1 MSLLELKL
9 AQALPQYVEEAR
21 ALVCEHGTVKVG
33 SVNIAQAYNGMRGV
47 NALVCDTSEVHP
59 QQGLI
64 IRGKPIGGLLERL
77 PEEIFWLLL
86 TGELPNE
93 EELTDLQIQIQ
104 ARSHIP
110 PHIWTMLET
119 MPEGSHPMA
128 MLSAALT
135 MMNHDSVFAYRVWN
149 KNYSRFWALM
159 LEDALRLLGRLPMLA
174 AGIYRLRYKK
184 GETIPSNPHL
194 SLADNFAKMLGFGG
208 NPEFAKLLQLYLVI
222 HSDHESGNAT
232 AYATL
237 TAASALND
245 PYLSLAAGMNA
256 LAGPLH
262 GLASEECLKF
272 LQRYLHDNPDGGDR
286 AAMESAI
293 RENLAGGHVLHGFGH
308 AVLRVTDPRYAALE
322 AFGTKHFAG
331 DPRLKAAQLM
341 AEVGSKVLAE
351 NPRIKSP
358 WPNVDAISGTVLSHY
373 GFTDAG
379 FYTVLFGVGLSIG
392 LLAQLVL
399 SRALNAPLI
408 RPKSVTTNWLK
419 GFVKRQ

>member
-1 MSLLELKL
+1 MSLLEIKL
-9 AQALPQYVEEAR
+9 AETLPQYVEEAR
-21 ALVCEHGTVKVG
+21 RLVRDHGAVPIG
-33 SVNIAQAYNGMRGV
+33 SVSVAQAYSGMRGV

-59 QQGLI
+59 TQGLI
-64 IRGKPIGGLLERL
+64 IRGIPLAGLLERL

-86 TGELPNE
+86 TGELPDE

-110 PHIWTMLET
+110 PYIWTMLEA
-119 MPEGSHPMA
+119 MPRGSHPMA

-135 MMNHDSVFAYRVWN
+135 AMNRESVFAYRVWN

-159 LEDALRLLGRLPMLA
+159 LEDSLRLLGMLPLLA
-174 AGIYRLRYKK
+174 AGIYRLRYQK
-184 GETIPSNPHL
+184 GPRIPADPHL
-194 SLADNFAKMLGFGG
+194 GLADNFAQMLGINDSAGFS
-208 NPEFAKLLQLYLVI
+208 KLLQLYLVV

-272 LQRYLHDNPDGGDR
+272 LHEFKRLHPGGGDVG
-286 AAMESAI
+286 AMEQAI
-293 RENLAGGHVLHGFGH
+293 RAHLAGGHVLHGFGH
-308 AVLRVTDPRYAALE
+308 AVLRVTDPRYLALE
-322 AFGTKHFAG
+322 SFGATHFPD
-331 DPRLKAAQLM
+331 DPMLRTAQLM
-341 AEVGSKVLAE
+341 AKVGHRVLAD
-351 NPRIKSP
+351 NPRIQCP

-373 GFTDAG
+373 GFSDAG
-379 FYTVLFGVGLSIG
+379 FYTVLFGVGLSSG

-399 SRALNAPLI
+399 SRALNSPLI
-408 RPKSVTTNWLK
+408 RPKSVTTSWLK
-419 GFVKRQ
+419 GWVKDN